1 MQRGRYIFITALA
14 LVSASAYAANPPAP
28 TPVISL
34 DFSKTADQGKM
45 TINGNA
51 AFANGK
57 LVVVDDMGS
66 EASSAFV
73 TTPMQLSDYMASF
86 DMEVKTGDPTANPA
100 DAALF
105 LVQSGGPDHIG
116 GGGGGAG
123 FTRTDGQ
130 TTPRANDTTQLDYWG
145 YDYAV
150 DFNAWQD
157 NGLPSQNQII
167 GLDINGQR
175 TVMGRTAYNFVN
187 KGLVHYDIR
196 VTPDTLTV
204 FATGGTDKLANKV
217 LLTQPKWFGAGFFNA
232 PNPVYFGFTG
242 GTGGAMMEVDVSN
255 LTISTGAGLPAPA
268 LPYPPPAATPAA
280 PAASP

>member
-1 MQRGRYIFITALA
+1 MQKGRIIFAVALT
-14 LVSASAYAANPPAP
+14 LVATSAYAANLP
-28 TPVISL
+28 TTVVSL
-34 DFSKTADQGKM
+34 DFSKTADQGM
-45 TINGNA
+45 MMINGNA

-57 LVVVDDMGS
+57 LVVIDDMGS
-66 EASSAFV
+66 EASSAFLK
-73 TTPMQLSDYMASF
+73 TPMQISDYLASF

-100 DAALF
+100 DAVLF

-130 TTPRANDTTQLDYWG
+130 TTPRANDTTQTDFWG
-145 YDYAV
+145 YCYAV
-150 DFNAWQD
+150 DFNSWQD

-167 GLDINGQR
+167 GLDITGQR
-175 TVMGRTAYNFVN
+175 NVLGRTAFNFVN
-187 KGLVHYDIR
+187 KGLIHYDIR

-217 LLTQPKWFGAGFFNA
+217 LLTQPSWFGKGFFNA

-255 LTISTGAGLPAPA
+255 LTIKTGDGLPAPA
-268 LPYPPPAATPAA
+268 LPYPPPAAA
-280 PAASP
+280 PTAGQ